1 MKRISKI
8 IVLSIFAVVFIA
20 GNSLASL
27 SDYTEITIYDG
38 HINTSSSNSWY
49 NTENE
54 DQEVEPG
61 AATGQNWDLEGV
73 FQNGSLLALVGGWD
87 FVNGVTSG
95 GVLYESGDI
104 FLDTNGDD
112 TFDYVLDM
120 NFGESGEFTYS
131 VIGGNFT
138 TSNTTGGPS
147 GVNGLPWRYY
157 SGGYGDEDWTN
168 IGFTYLTGLTD
179 GDTLFAGGDGTH
191 NALFLDLGFLDAG
204 TDFTSYFTMSCGN
217 DILMGNGAAP
227 VPEPA
232 TMVLFGVGL
241 IGLAGFGRKKF
252 AK

>member
-1 MKRISKI
+1 MKRILKI
-8 IVLSIFAVVFIA
+8 IVLSILAVVFIA

-38 HINTSSSNSWY
+38 HKDTSANNWY

-120 NFGESGEFTYS
+120 NFGSFEYS
-131 VIGGNFT
+131 VIDGDFKT
-138 TSNTTGGPS
+138 FDTTGGPT
-147 GVNGLPWRYY
+147 GVNGLPWRYDI
-157 SGGYGDEDWTN
+157 GGDEVPGWKD

-204 TDFTSYFTMSCGN
+204 TDFTSYFTMTCGN